1 MDGRFKRM
9 RIGLALIVLVTF
21 VAMPSMADEKV
32 SLFNPFSLQSK
43 TVVVSDSTPSTLLS
57 DFLLLAAGDSANGR
71 LGNAD
76 PRPTISLRGQEIR
89 IPQRPNLRSS
99 YSRVPYAAS
108 VW

>member
-1 MDGRFKRM
+1 MDGRSKRM
-9 RIGLALIVLVTF
+9 RIGLALVVLVTF
-21 VAMPSMADEKV
+21 VSMSSMADEKV

-57 DFLLLAAGDSANGR
+57 DLLLLADGGSAGR
-71 LGNAD
+71 LGAED
-76 PRPTISLRGQEIR
+76 ARPTINLRGQEIR